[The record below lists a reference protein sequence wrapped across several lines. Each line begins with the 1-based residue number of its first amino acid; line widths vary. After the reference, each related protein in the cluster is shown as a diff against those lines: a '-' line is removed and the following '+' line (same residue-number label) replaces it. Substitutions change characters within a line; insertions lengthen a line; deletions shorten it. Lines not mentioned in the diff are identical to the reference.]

1 MKKQKIRYRKI
12 RGINRRKRAIEKW
25 GDNLK
30 SLNIDLLT
38 QEKRDYVKFRVQP
51 WSRLSLGNS
60 VYPEPTG
67 DCEYLLIKNLQ
78 KIYQSWQ
85 DSLEALQTPYYLQI
99 WLYEEYISRSQVVCA
114 IEDYKDFYK
123 HTFEP
128 IDEQPKNGIRSSIHY
143 NSNTA
148 EYLDCFEWKLYR
160 RLVHYDMADEGDLEM
175 LQYIDPI
182 KLLRKEIIE
191 GQEQQIVEIDKVWLI
206 SSILDHA

>member
-1 MKKQKIRYRKI
+1 MKNNAIKYRKI
-12 RGINRRKRAIEKW
+12 RGINRRKRAIEQW
-25 GDNLK
+25 GEINKVLDV
-30 SLNIDLLT
+30 DLLN
-38 QEKRDYVKFRVQP
+38 QDKRDYVEFLVDP
-51 WSRLSLGNS
+51 WSRLSLINS
-60 VYPEPTG
+60 IYPEPTG

-99 WLYEEYISRSQVVCA
+99 WLRENYVSRSQIVCA
-114 IEDYKDFYK
+114 IDEMKDFYDD
-123 HTFEP
+123 TFEA
-128 IDEQPKNGIRSSIHY
+128 IDKQPKNGIQSSIHY

-160 RLVHYDMADEGDLEM
+160 RLVPYDMADEGDLEM

-191 GQEQQIVEIDKVWLI
+191 GQEQQIVEIDKVWLVT
-206 SSILDHA
+206 D

>member
-12 RGINRRKRAIEKW
+12 RGINRRKRAIEQW
-25 GDNLK
+25 GEANKILDV
-30 SLNIDLLT
+30 DLLN
-38 QEKRDYVKFRVQP
+38 QDKRDYIEFLVDP
-51 WSRLSLGNS
+51 WSRLSLINS
-60 VYPEPTG
+60 IYPEPTG

-99 WLYEEYISRSQVVCA
+99 WLRENYVSRSQIVCA
-114 IEDYKDFYK
+114 IDEMKDFYDD
-123 HTFEP
+123 TFEA
-128 IDEQPKNGIRSSIHY
+128 IDKQPKNGIQSSIHY

-160 RLVHYDMADEGDLEM
+160 RLVPYDMADEGDLEM

-206 SSILDHA
+206 S

>member
-1 MKKQKIRYRKI
+1 MKKNAIKYRKI
-12 RGINRRKRAIEKW
+12 RGINRRKRAIKQW
-25 GDNLK
+25 GDDRK

-114 IEDYKDFYK
+114 IEDYKDFYQN
-123 HTFEP
+123 TFEP
-128 IDEQPKNGIRSSIHY
+128 VGEQPKNGIQSSSHY
-143 NSNTA
+143 SSNTA

-160 RLVHYDMADEGDLEM
+160 RLVPYDMADEGDLEM
-175 LQYIDPI
+175 LQETDTSKII
-182 KLLRKEIIE
+182 RTEIIE
-191 GQEQQIVEIDKVWLI
+191 GREHRIVEIDKVWLVA
-206 SSILDHA
+206 D

>member
-1 MKKQKIRYRKI
+1 MKKNAIKYRKI
-12 RGINRRKRAIEKW
+12 RGINRRKRAIEQW
-25 GDNLK
+25 GDDRK

-99 WLYEEYISRSQVVCA
+99 WLRENYVSRSQIVCA
-114 IEDYKDFYK
+114 IDEMKDFYDD
-123 HTFEP
+123 TFEA
-128 IDEQPKNGIRSSIHY
+128 IDKQPKNGIQSSIHY

-148 EYLDCFEWKLYR
+148 EYLDAFEWKLYR
-160 RLVHYDMADEGDLEM
+160 CVQVYDLADPWDAEYVESLDS
-175 LQYIDPI
+175 QQ
-182 KLLRKEIIE
+182 LLGKQII
-191 GQEQQIVEIDKVWLI
+191 GQIEYQIVEIAKVWLI
-206 SSILDHA
+206 CT